1 MTRNLRPELA
11 TASWLAL
18 MRAGEQSAAQEFAR
32 IVHRLTPGEYIN
44 ATETVTQMIAGVE
57 RHDVLLSECATGRRQ
72 IDFPLTT
79 NILAGFEPSSLVHH
93 QAV

>member
-57 RHDVLLSECATGRRQ
+57 RHDVLLSECATALPAVAAG
-72 IDFPLTT
+72 
-79 NILAGFEPSSLVHH
+79 LAARHFYNMRPISAATLPK
-93 QAV
+93 